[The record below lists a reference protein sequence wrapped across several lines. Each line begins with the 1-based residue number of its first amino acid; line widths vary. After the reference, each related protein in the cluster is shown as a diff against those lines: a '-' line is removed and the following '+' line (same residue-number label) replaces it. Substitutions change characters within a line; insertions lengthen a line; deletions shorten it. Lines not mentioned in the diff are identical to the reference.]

1 MTTSIPEQN
10 KTEKDAPLRRDIR
23 MLGDALGKAIQQHEG
38 ISVFETVEQLRRNC
52 KRLRTCAET
61 LRSASATEAAQLQHE
76 MATLDQEITRIV
88 DNCDLD
94 TTIDVIRAFTVYF
107 HLVNTA
113 EQHHRTRRYNYETL
127 SASTPLRDTL
137 AGLVAF
143 YQKNGINASTLQQ
156 LLNQLSI
163 DLVFTAH
170 PTEAIRRS
178 LIIKSRQLDALL
190 EEHDLRADMTPRQ
203 RALWQHTLESTI
215 TLLWRT
221 DAVRYVRPQI
231 LNEIKMGGYYLNE
244 ILFDALPEL
253 YAELEQLLH
262 DAYPQDHLT
271 IPPFLRFG
279 TWIGGDQDGNP
290 NVLAET
296 LLEALHWQRS
306 QVIEHYRSSIQTLA
320 QEYSQSLKLCSI
332 TQQLQD
338 SLECD
343 AALLPDYD
351 HELGSQTALE
361 PYRRKLSFMWK
372 RLETTTTPG
381 STVGADLSRP
391 SPIYRPSG
399 KPHDSSIAYHSAQE
413 VLADLLLIRDSLLA
427 DGEQHVAHGQL
438 ATLIRQVQVFG
449 FHFAA
454 LDVRQHS
461 ERHSSAL
468 AELLKITGLR
478 RDDYNALP
486 ESERVSFLTN
496 LLSDP
501 RVLPRY
507 ELNVS
512 KETQHVLSTFDAIRQ
527 AREEFGE
534 QAITCYIISM
544 SRTVS
549 DLLEVQF
556 FCKEA
561 GITNLPIVPLFE
573 TIDDLR
579 SCTDTLESAFHQPN
593 YRRWITSCGNQQQV
607 MLGYSDSSKDG
618 GILTSSWELYL
629 AQTRLAALGA
639 RYGIGCTIFHGR
651 GGAIGRGGGPIYE
664 AILGQPPHTVNG
676 RIRITEQ
683 GEMLSF
689 KYGLHSIA
697 LRNMELVVVGVAQSS
712 IPDDILPPALSHIHT
727 PPAWLETMQC
737 LSTKAYAR
745 YRQLIYNTPE
755 FLRFFEQATP
765 ILELGWLNIGSRPPR
780 RAAGHSIEELRAIP
794 WVFSW
799 MQSRYVLPSWY
810 GVGAALEEYIAEDPD
825 QPNRLAQLQN
835 MYRSWPFLRAFLDN
849 LQMTLSK
856 ADMPIAH
863 HYSLLVSD
871 KALRKRISTE
881 ITAEYERTQHMLL
894 QIVGGKALLD
904 TSPVLQRSIRL
915 RNPSVDPLSYFQVAL
930 LRRLR
935 AIGGPLVLDETT
947 QQNATGQERERANL
961 TYAVLLTINGIA
973 AGLRNT
979 G

>member
-76 MATLDQEITRIV
+76 MATLDHEITRIV
-88 DNCDLD
+88 DSCDLD

-137 AGLVAF
+137 AALVAF

-170 PTEAIRRS
+170 PTEATRRS
-178 LIIKSRQLDALL
+178 LIIKLRQLDALL
-190 EEHDLRADMTPRQ
+190 EEHDLHAYMTPRQ
-203 RALWQHTLESTI
+203 RVLWQHTLESTI

-253 YAELEQLLH
+253 YAELEQLLR
-262 DAYPQDHLT
+262 DAYPQAQLT

-290 NVLAET
+290 NVHAET

-306 QVIEHYRSSIQTLA
+306 QVIEHYRSSIQALA

-338 SLECD
+338 SLKRD

-372 RLETTTTPG
+372 RL
-381 STVGADLSRP
+381 GA
-391 SPIYRPSG
+391 
-399 KPHDSSIAYHSAQE
+399 KNSSIAYHSAQD

-478 RDDYNALP
+478 QDDYSALP

-534 QAITCYIISM
+534 QAVTCYIISM

-639 RYGIGCTIFHGR
+639 RYGIGFTIFHGR

-689 KYGLHSIA
+689 KYGLHAIA
-697 LRNMELVVVGVAQSS
+697 LRNMELVVAGVAQSS
-712 IPDDILPPALSHIHT
+712 IPDDFLPPALSHIHT
-727 PPAWLETMQC
+727 PTAWLETMQC

-745 YRQLIYNTPE
+745 YRQLIYNTSE

-765 ILELGWLNIGSRPPR
+765 ILELGWLNIGSRPAR
-780 RAAGHSIEELRAIP
+780 RAAGYSIEELRAIP

-825 QPNRLAQLQN
+825 QPGRLAQLQN

-856 ADMPIAH
+856 ADIHIAH

-871 KALRKRISTE
+871 KALRKRISIE

-915 RNPSVDPLSYFQVAL
+915 RNPYVDPLSYFQVAL

-947 QQNATGQERERANL
+947 QQNATDQERERANL

>member
-38 ISVFETVEQLRRNC
+38 ISVFETVEQLRRKC
-52 KRLRTCAET
+52 KHLRTCAET

-88 DNCDLD
+88 DSCDLD

-190 EEHDLRADMTPRQ
+190 EEHDLHAYMTLRQ

-221 DAVRYVRPQI
+221 DAVRYVRPHI

-262 DAYPQDHLT
+262 DAYPQDQLT

-338 SLECD
+338 SLKRD

-372 RLETTTTPG
+372 RL
-381 STVGADLSRP
+381 GA
-391 SPIYRPSG
+391 
-399 KPHDSSIAYHSAQE
+399 KDSSIAYHSAQE

-478 RDDYNALP
+478 QDDYSALP

-534 QAITCYIISM
+534 HAVTCYIISM

-593 YRRWITSCGNQQQV
+593 YRRWLTSCGNQQQV

-639 RYGIGCTIFHGR
+639 RYGIGFTIFHGR

-697 LRNMELVVVGVAQSS
+697 LRNMELVVAGVAQSS

-727 PPAWLETMQC
+727 PTAWLETMQC

-915 RNPSVDPLSYFQVAL
+915 RNPYVVPLSYFQVAL

>member
-10 KTEKDAPLRRDIR
+10 KTEKDAPLRHDIH

-38 ISVFETVEQLRRNC
+38 ASVFETVEQLRRKC

-61 LRSASATEAAQLQHE
+61 LRSASATEAVQLQHE
-76 MATLDQEITRIV
+76 MAALDQEITHIV
-88 DNCDLD
+88 DSCDLD

-113 EQHHRTRRYNYETL
+113 EQHHRTRRYNYEALT
-127 SASTPLRDTL
+127 ASTPLRGSL
-137 AGLVAF
+137 AALVAF
-143 YQKNGINASTLQQ
+143 YQKNGIDASTLQQ

-170 PTEAIRRS
+170 PTEATRRS
-178 LIIKSRQLDALL
+178 LIIKSRQIATLL
-190 EEHDLRADMTPRQ
+190 EEHDRREDMTPRQ
-203 RALWQHTLESTI
+203 RAQWQRTLESTI
-215 TLLWRT
+215 ALLWRT
-221 DAVRYVRPQI
+221 DAVRHVRPQI
-231 LNEIKMGGYYLNE
+231 LDEIKMGAYYLTE
-244 ILFDALPEL
+244 ILFEALPEL
-253 YAELEQLLH
+253 YAELEQLVH
-262 DAYPQDHLT
+262 DAYPQEQLT

-290 NVLAET
+290 NVHAET
-296 LLEALHWQRS
+296 LLEALRWQHA
-306 QVIEHYRSSIQTLA
+306 QVIEHYRSAIQALA

-332 TQQLQD
+332 SQQLQD
-338 SLECD
+338 SLERD

-351 HELGSQTALE
+351 RELGTQTAME

-372 RLETTTTPG
+372 RLETKDP
-381 STVGADLSRP
+381 
-391 SPIYRPSG
+391 
-399 KPHDSSIAYHSAQE
+399 SIAYNSPRE
-413 VLADLLLIRDSLLA
+413 ILADLLLIQNSLLA
-427 DGEQHVAHGQL
+427 DGEQHVAQGQL
-438 ATLIRQVQVFG
+438 AILIRQVQVFG

-478 RDDYNALP
+478 QDDYSVLP
-486 ESERVSFLTN
+486 EHERVNILTN

-501 RVLPRY
+501 RVLPRH
-507 ELNVS
+507 ELTVS
-512 KETQHVLSTFDAIRQ
+512 QETHHVLQTFDTIRQ
-527 AREEFGE
+527 ARAEFGE

-579 SCTDTLESAFHQPN
+579 SCTNTLESAFHQPN
-593 YRRWITSCGNQQQV
+593 YRRWITSCDNQQQV

-639 RYGIGCTIFHGR
+639 RHGIGITIFHGR

-689 KYGLHSIA
+689 KYGLHAIA
-697 LRNMELVVVGVAQSS
+697 LRNMELVVAGVAQSS
-712 IPDDILPPALSHIHT
+712 IPGDILLPALTHIHT
-727 PPAWLETMQC
+727 PSAWLETMQG

-745 YRQLIYNTPE
+745 YRQLIYDTPE

-765 ILELGWLNIGSRPPR
+765 ILELDWLNIGSRPAR
-780 RAAGHSIEELRAIP
+780 RAAGHNIEELRAIP

-825 QPNRLAQLQN
+825 QSARLAQLQN
-835 MYRSWPFLRAFLDN
+835 MYHSWPFFHAFLDN

-856 ADMPIAH
+856 ADPHIAH

-871 KALRKRISTE
+871 EALRQRISTA
-881 ITAEYERTQHMLL
+881 ITAEYERTQRMLL
-894 QIVGGKALLD
+894 QIVGGAALLD

-915 RNPSVDPLSYFQVAL
+915 RNPYVDPLSYFQVAL

-947 QQNATGQERERANL
+947 QQTATGQERERANL

>member
-38 ISVFETVEQLRRNC
+38 ISVFETVEQLRRKC
-52 KRLRTCAET
+52 KHLRTCAET

-88 DNCDLD
+88 DSCDLD

-190 EEHDLRADMTPRQ
+190 EEHDLHAYMTLRQ

-221 DAVRYVRPQI
+221 DAVRYVRPHI

-262 DAYPQDHLT
+262 DAYPQDQLT

-338 SLECD
+338 SLKRD

-372 RLETTTTPG
+372 RL
-381 STVGADLSRP
+381 GAKDP
-391 SPIYRPSG
+391 
-399 KPHDSSIAYHSAQE
+399 SIAYHSAQD

-478 RDDYNALP
+478 HDDYSALP

-593 YRRWITSCGNQQQV
+593 YRRWLTSCGNQQQV

-639 RYGIGCTIFHGR
+639 RYGIGFTIFHGR

-697 LRNMELVVVGVAQSS
+697 LRNMELVVAGVAQSS

-737 LSTKAYAR
+737 LSTKAFAR

-915 RNPSVDPLSYFQVAL
+915 RNPYVDPLSYFQVAL

>member
-38 ISVFETVEQLRRNC
+38 ISVFETVEQLRRKC
-52 KRLRTCAET
+52 KHLRTCAET

-88 DNCDLD
+88 DSCDLD

-190 EEHDLRADMTPRQ
+190 EEHDLHAYMTLRQ

-221 DAVRYVRPQI
+221 DAVRYVRPHI

-262 DAYPQDHLT
+262 DAYPQDQLT

-338 SLECD
+338 SLKRD

-372 RLETTTTPG
+372 RL
-381 STVGADLSRP
+381 GA
-391 SPIYRPSG
+391 
-399 KPHDSSIAYHSAQE
+399 KDSSIAYHSAQE

-478 RDDYNALP
+478 HDDYSALP

-534 QAITCYIISM
+534 HAVTCYIISM

-593 YRRWITSCGNQQQV
+593 YRRWLTSCGNQQQV

-639 RYGIGCTIFHGR
+639 RYGIGFTIFHGR
-651 GGAIGRGGGPIYE
+651 DGAIGRGGRPIYE

-697 LRNMELVVVGVAQSS
+697 LRNMELVVAGVDQSS
-712 IPDDILPPALSHIHT
+712 NPDDILPQALSHIHT

-737 LSTKAYAR
+737 LSTKAFAR

-915 RNPSVDPLSYFQVAL
+915 RNPYVDPLSYFQVAL

-935 AIGGPLVLDETT
+935 ALGGPLVLDETAR
-947 QQNATGQERERANL
+947 QKASDQERERAEL

>member
-38 ISVFETVEQLRRNC
+38 ISVFETVEQLRRKC
-52 KRLRTCAET
+52 KHLRTCAET
-61 LRSASATEAAQLQHE
+61 LRSASAAEAAQLQHE

-88 DNCDLD
+88 DSCDLD

-137 AGLVAF
+137 AALVVF

-170 PTEAIRRS
+170 PTEATRRS

-190 EEHDLRADMTPRQ
+190 EEHDLHAYMTPRQ

-253 YAELEQLLH
+253 YAELEQLLR
-262 DAYPQDHLT
+262 DAYPQDQLT

-338 SLECD
+338 SLKRD

-372 RLETTTTPG
+372 RL
-381 STVGADLSRP
+381 GA
-391 SPIYRPSG
+391 
-399 KPHDSSIAYHSAQE
+399 KDSSIAYHSAQD

-454 LDVRQHS
+454 LDVRQQS
-461 ERHSSAL
+461 DRHSSAL

-478 RDDYNALP
+478 QDDYSALP

-534 QAITCYIISM
+534 QAVTCYIISM

-579 SCTDTLESAFHQPN
+579 SCTDTLESAFHQLN

-639 RYGIGCTIFHGR
+639 RYGIGFTIFHGR

-689 KYGLHSIA
+689 KYGLHAIA
-697 LRNMELVVVGVAQSS
+697 LRNMELVVAGVAQSS
-712 IPDDILPPALSHIHT
+712 IPDDFLPPALSHIHT
-727 PPAWLETMQC
+727 PTAWLETMQC

-856 ADMPIAH
+856 ADMHIAH

-881 ITAEYERTQHMLL
+881 IAAEYERTQHMLL

-915 RNPSVDPLSYFQVAL
+915 RNPYVDPLSYFQVAL

-935 AIGGPLVLDETT
+935 AIGGPLILDETT
-947 QQNATGQERERANL
+947 QQNTTDQERERANL